1 MPVYNPPLRDMQFVL
16 HELLDVNTAL
26 RAMPKHAEVD
36 VDTINAVLEEGGK
49 FAAEVVFPLNISGD
63 QQGCQLNRD
72 THEVTPPDGFKAA
85 YEQYVAGGWPSL
97 SCDPEYG
104 GQGLPFVVNQCFY
117 EMLNSA
123 NQAWTMY
130 PGLSHG
136 AYECLHA
143 HGTPEQKATFLP
155 KLTSGEWTGT
165 MCLTEPHCGT
175 DLGMLRTKA
184 EPQVDGTYK
193 LTGQKIFISAGE
205 HNLAP
210 NIVHLVLARLP
221 DAPPGSKGISLFLV
235 PKFHVKADGSLG
247 ERNGIYCG
255 GLEHKMG
262 IHGNA
267 TCQMVLDG
275 AVGTLVGQPNKGLAA
290 MFVMMNAARLGV
302 GNQSLGLTEVA
313 YQNALA
319 YAKDRV
325 QMRSLS
331 GVKAP
336 GKPADPIIVHPDVR
350 RMLLTAKAYAEGG
363 RALACYGALLLD
375 QELHHPDEAQR
386 KEAAELL
393 ALLTPIVKAFITDNG
408 WISVSEC
415 LQVFGGHGFIKE
427 WGMEQFVRDARINMI
442 YEGTNTIQSLDL
454 LGRKVLG
461 NNGATLKKFG
471 AQVEAFIRAEMGNEA
486 MGEFVKPLADLGGKI
501 TQLTGEIGMKAMGNA
516 DEVGA
521 AAVDYLRVVGHLVY
535 GYFWAR
541 MAKVALEK
549 IAQAEEEAQ
558 RPDPFYVGKLQ
569 TARFYF
575 SRLMPETSSL
585 MRRIRTGSEVLLD
598 TDAALA

>member
-1 MPVYNPPLRDMQFVL
+1 MPSYNPPLRDMQFL
-16 HELLDVNTAL
+16 MHEVFKVTDDYQQMTA
-26 RAMPKHAEVD
+26 HAEVD
-36 VDTINAVLEEGGK
+36 ADTINAVLEEAGK
-49 FAAEVVFPLNISGD
+49 FAANVTFPLNISGD
-63 QQGCQLNRD
+63 AEGCVLNKE
-72 THEVTPPDGFKAA
+72 THEVTTPKGFKEA
-85 YEQYVAGGWPSL
+85 YQKYVEGGWPSL
-97 SCDPEYG
+97 SCDTAYG
-104 GQGLPFVVNQCFY
+104 GQGLPFAVNSALY

-136 AYECLHA
+136 AYEALHV
-143 HGTPEQKATFLP
+143 HGTEEQKKLYLP

-175 DLGMLRTKA
+175 DLGLLRTKA
-184 EPQVDGTYK
+184 EPVAGAPEGTYK
-193 LTGQKIFISAGE
+193 ITGNKIFISAGE
-205 HNLAP
+205 HDFTD

-221 DAPPGSKGISLFLV
+221 DAPPGSKGISLFVV
-235 PKFHVKADGSLG
+235 PKFVVKADGSLG
-247 ERNGIYCG
+247 ERNPIFCG
-255 GLEHKMG
+255 ALEHKMG

-267 TCQMVLDG
+267 TAQINIDG
-275 AVGTLVGQPNKGLAA
+275 AIGTLVGQPNKGLQA

-319 YAKDRV
+319 YAKDRL

-331 GVKAP
+331 GTKAKD
-336 GKPADPIIVHPDVR
+336 KPADPIIVHPDVR

-363 RALACYGALLLD
+363 RALVTYCAFLID
-375 QELHHPDEAQR
+375 KEFNHPDEKVR
-386 KEAAELL
+386 KDSAELV

-408 WISVSEC
+408 WTATTMSQ
-415 LQVFGGHGFIKE
+415 QVYGGHGFITE

-442 YEGTNTIQSLDL
+442 YEGTNGIQALDL

-461 NNGATLKKFG
+461 NQGASLKKFG
-471 AQVEAFIRAEMGNEA
+471 KLVAQLVEEEGVNEKMAEFINPIAY
-486 MGEFVKPLADLGGKI
+486 LGDQMTKF
-501 TQLTGEIGMKAMGNA
+501 TTEIGFKGMQNP

-521 AAVDYLRVVGHLVY
+521 ASVDYLRVAGHLVF
-535 GYFWAR
+535 GYFFAR
-541 MAKVALEK
+541 MAQVALRA
-549 IAQAEEEAQ
+549 IAKGNT
-558 RPDPFYVGKLQ
+558 DPFYQAKLQ

-575 SRLMPETSSL
+575 AKLFPETATLMRTARAGSKSL
-585 MRRIRTGSEVLLD
+585 MD

>member
-1 MPVYNPPLRDMQFVL
+1 MPSYNPPLRDMQFL
-16 HELLDVNTAL
+16 MHEVFKVTETYQQI
-26 RAMPKHAEVD
+26 PKYAEVD
-36 VDTINAVLEEGGK
+36 ADTINAVVEEAGK
-49 FAAEVVFPLNISGD
+49 FAANVAFPLNISGD
-63 QQGCQLNRD
+63 EEGCTLNKE
-72 THEVTPPDGFKAA
+72 THEVTTPKGFKQA
-85 YEQYVAGGWPSL
+85 YAQFIEGGWPAL

-104 GQGLPFVVNQCFY
+104 GQGLPFVLNSALY

-136 AYECLHA
+136 AYEALHA
-143 HGTPEQKATFLP
+143 YGTPEQKKIYLG

-184 EPQVDGTYK
+184 EPQADGSYK
-193 LTGQKIFISAGE
+193 ITGNKIFISAGE
-205 HNLAP
+205 HDFTS

-221 DAPPGSKGISLFLV
+221 DAPPGSKGISLFVV
-235 PKFHVKADGSLG
+235 PKFKVNADGSLG
-247 ERNGIYCG
+247 ERNPIFCG
-255 GLEHKMG
+255 ALEHKMG

-267 TCQMVLDG
+267 TAQINIDG
-275 AVGTLVGQPNKGLAA
+275 AIGTLVGEPNKGLQA

-319 YAKDRV
+319 YAKDRL

-331 GVKAP
+331 GVKAKD
-336 GKPADPIIVHPDVR
+336 KPADPIIVHPDVR

-363 RALACYGALLLD
+363 RALSTFCGLLLD
-375 QELHHPDEAQR
+375 KELHHPDEKVR
-386 KEAAELL
+386 KDSGELV

-408 WISVSEC
+408 WTATTLSQ
-415 LQVFGGHGFIKE
+415 QVFGGHGFIKE

-442 YEGTNTIQSLDL
+442 YEGTNGIQALDL
-454 LGRKVLG
+454 LGRKILG
-461 NNGATLKKFG
+461 NQGATLKKFG
-471 AQVEAFIRAEMGNEA
+471 KLIAQLVEEEGVNEKMSEFITPIAVL
-486 MGEFVKPLADLGGKI
+486 GEQMTKF
-501 TQLTGEIGMKAMGNA
+501 TTEIGFKGMQNP

-521 AAVDYLRVVGHLVY
+521 AAVDYLRVAGHLVF
-535 GYFWAR
+535 GYLFAR
-541 MAKVALEK
+541 MAQVALRE
-549 IAQAEEEAQ
+549 IAAGNA
-558 RPDPFYVGKLQ
+558 DPFYQGKLQ

-575 SRLMPETSSL
+575 AKLFPETATLMRTARAGSHSL
-585 MRRIRTGSEVLLD
+585 MD

>member
-1 MPVYNPPLRDMQFVL
+1 MPSYNPPLRDMQFL
-16 HELLDVNTAL
+16 MHEVFKVTDDYRQMTA
-26 RAMPKHAEVD
+26 HAEVD
-36 VDTINAVLEEGGK
+36 ADTINAVLEEAGK
-49 FAAEVVFPLNISGD
+49 FAANVTFPLNISGD
-63 QQGCQLNRD
+63 AEGCVLNKE
-72 THEVTPPDGFKAA
+72 THEVTTPKGFKEA
-85 YEQYVAGGWPSL
+85 YQKYVEGGWPSL
-97 SCDPEYG
+97 SCDTAYG
-104 GQGLPFVVNQCFY
+104 GQGLPFAVNSALY

-136 AYECLHA
+136 AYEALHV
-143 HGTPEQKATFLP
+143 HGTEEQKKLYLP

-175 DLGMLRTKA
+175 DLGLLRTKA
-184 EPQVDGTYK
+184 EPVAGAPEGTYK
-193 LTGQKIFISAGE
+193 ITGNKIFISAGE
-205 HNLAP
+205 HDFTD

-221 DAPPGSKGISLFLV
+221 DAPPGSKGISLFVV
-235 PKFHVKADGSLG
+235 PKFVVKADGSLG
-247 ERNGIYCG
+247 ERNPIFCG
-255 GLEHKMG
+255 ALEHKMG

-267 TCQMVLDG
+267 TAQINIDG
-275 AVGTLVGQPNKGLAA
+275 AIGTLVGQPNKGLQA

-319 YAKDRV
+319 YAKDRL

-331 GVKAP
+331 GTKAKD
-336 GKPADPIIVHPDVR
+336 KPADPIIVHPDVR

-363 RALACYGALLLD
+363 RALVTYCAFLID
-375 QELHHPDEAQR
+375 KEFNHPDEKVR
-386 KEAAELL
+386 KDSAELV

-408 WISVSEC
+408 WTATTMSQ
-415 LQVFGGHGFIKE
+415 QVYGGHGFITE

-442 YEGTNTIQSLDL
+442 YEGTNGIQALDL

-461 NNGATLKKFG
+461 NQGASLKKFG
-471 AQVEAFIRAEMGNEA
+471 KLVAQLVEEEGVNEKMAEFINPIAY
-486 MGEFVKPLADLGGKI
+486 LGDQMTKF
-501 TQLTGEIGMKAMGNA
+501 TTEIGFKGMQNP

-521 AAVDYLRVVGHLVY
+521 ASVDYLRVAGHLVF
-535 GYFWAR
+535 GYFFAR
-541 MAKVALEK
+541 MAQVALRA
-549 IAQAEEEAQ
+549 IAKGNT
-558 RPDPFYVGKLQ
+558 DPFYQAKLQ

-575 SRLMPETSSL
+575 AKLFPETATLMRTARAGSKSL
-585 MRRIRTGSEVLLD
+585 MD